1 MLVTLGH
8 QRVKKYSKMKFFI
21 IKFLFVIIF
30 LDQNMY
36 LNVSMFWTKPQSRFS
51 EYERFLHLKWIYNHQ
66 QQPREIFSATLN
78 LK

>member
-21 IKFLFVIIF
+21 IKLFFVIF

-36 LNVSMFWTKPQSRFS
+36 LNVSMYWTKPQSRFS
-51 EYERFLHLKWIYNHQ
+51 EYE
-66 QQPREIFSATLN
+66 
-78 LK
+78 